1 MRYLH
6 RILLMLSLS
15 LLSGLITASYA
26 HEWHHTKHY
35 TSERLLKLSQQD
47 DFELAHTD
55 FHASASLSSWGSE
68 SYYLHIKREL
78 FGLVSCRRTSATDG
92 VLSSDFTP
100 DYFLL
105 IAFSSPPLLELAKQ
119 ASRLPLDSYGGLMS
133 QRSLYRLSG
142 RKEANLMYVLLMVAT
157 PSLLFNFL

>member
-1 MRYLH
+1 MVGNCGFICLG
-6 RILLMLSLS
+6 LLLALSTPYIIDAFFVPALR
-15 LLSGLITASYA
+15 LITASYA

-100 DYFLL
+100 DYFFYLL
-105 IAFSSPPLLELAKQ
+105 L
-119 ASRLPLDSYGGLMS
+119 
-133 QRSLYRLSG
+133 
-142 RKEANLMYVLLMVAT
+142 
-157 PSLLFNFL
+157 SLLHHYWSWQNKHLAYL

>member
-1 MRYLH
+1 
-6 RILLMLSLS
+6 
-15 LLSGLITASYA
+15 
-26 HEWHHTKHY
+26 
-35 TSERLLKLSQQD
+35 LKLSQQD

-119 ASRLPLDSYGGLMS
+119 ASRLPLDSYGGLM
-133 QRSLYRLSG
+133 
-142 RKEANLMYVLLMVAT
+142 
-157 PSLLFNFL
+157 